1 MASMVAAALPTVGKA
16 LLSAGAAKAFGL
28 GGGGGGGAGGS
39 SATQVA
45 PPEYAKRAY
54 ETGVSELE
62 ALRSSGQL
70 GGFQQLSPYE
80 RAQIERGMA
89 LAEAPSAFYQPAAQ
103 AAQQLLSGSQSF
115 LSPAMAAYQGVLQQ
129 PSAVSQ
135 LQSGVSG
142 LLAPTQEKIISQFA
156 RGGRLGS
163 GAMGEAFGRGA
174 TTALAP
180 YLQSAQ
186 EQDVQ
191 RQLDVARGLAGL
203 GETGIRSLGVG
214 IEAAPMVS
222 AMPFTGIERG
232 LGLGGLLSQ
241 EQFAKSQQ
249 ETEALKEYSDI
260 LRGLTV
266 GSTTTQPLYAPRSP
280 SLGDIAKASIGKS
293 LFESGLSGVK
303 SFLES

>member
-1 MASMVAAALPTVGKA
+1 MGFLAAALPAIGKTVLG
-16 LLSAGAAKAFGL
+16 LGAAKALGF
-28 GGGGGGGAGGS
+28 GGGGGGGGGTGV
-39 SATQVA
+39 TQVA
-45 PPEYAKRAY
+45 PPEYAKEAY
-54 ETGVSELE
+54 ETGVSDLE
-62 ALRSSGQL
+62 ALRTSGQL
-70 GGFQQLSPYE
+70 GGFQKLSPYE
-80 RAQIERGMA
+80 KAQIERGMA
-89 LAEAPSAFYQPAAQ
+89 LAEAPSPFYEPATQ
-103 AAQQLLSGSQSF
+103 AAQQLLTGAQSF
-115 LSPAMAAYQGVLQQ
+115 LSPAMATYQGVLEQ

-135 LQSGVSG
+135 LQSGISG

-186 EQDVQ
+186 AQDVQ
-191 RQLDVARGLAGL
+191 RQLDVARGLTGL

-241 EQFAKSQQ
+241 EEFAKSQR
-249 ETEALKEYSDI
+249 EAEALREYSDI

-266 GSTTTQPLYAPRSP
+266 GSTTTQPLYSPQSP
-280 SLGDIAKASIGKS
+280 SLGDIAGMSIGKS
-293 LFESGLSGVK
+293 LVESGLSGVK
-303 SFLES
+303 SFLEF